1 VDAFV
6 GVFLG
11 EGVGLYAII
20 DSDKSISF
28 SKLFVFA
35 SFPRSIVVCIRPIL
49 DPDVFGHLEA
59 SSCLIQG

>member
-28 SKLFVFA
+28 SRLFVLCFI
-35 SFPRSIVVCIRPIL
+35 P
-49 DPDVFGHLEA
+49 LET
-59 SSCLIQG
+59 